1 MQSDIIDLIARGT
14 AEYKTYS
21 GIGSGAFTLPCPEG
35 KQIFLLDFDFTSGQ
49 EFITINNF
57 LLMYFRFQT
66 VNGKKSNVIS
76 FYPPGAQRN
85 GGIANGTYYYRK
97 LNFAYQD
104 DVRINTAVQQTDW
117 VSTDFAVLNPAAY
130 ESLAPAGFG
139 TTVPALRSIEMTAGD
154 FYLPQGFKYT
164 GFAMAAGYK
173 DQPFPN
179 IIAGS
184 TAPLNPGNSTNGFA
198 FNIGYLVM
206 NRPQTTSL

>member
-1 MQSDIIDLIARGT
+1 MEVLELITSGQ

-35 KQIFLLDFDFTSGQ
+35 KQIFLLDFDFTTGQ
-49 EFITINNF
+49 EFVTINNF

-66 VNGKKSNVIS
+66 INGKKSNVIS

-85 GGIANGTYYYRK
+85 GGIANGTNYYRK
-97 LNFAYQD
+97 INFAYQE
-104 DVRINTAVQQTDW
+104 DVRINSAVQHTDW
-117 VSTDFAVLNPAAY
+117 VSTDFAVLSPMAYDTAAPGGY
-130 ESLAPAGFG
+130 G
-139 TTVPALRSIEMTAGD
+139 TTVPALRSIELTPGD

-164 GFAMAAGYK
+164 GFPMGAGFK

-184 TAPLNPGNSTNGFA
+184 TAPGNMATSANGFS
-198 FNIGYLVM
+198 FNIGYLVI
-206 NRPQTTSL
+206 NKPQSTAL